1 MAYASLDELKAYLP
15 QLAGSTNHDATLQ
28 SILDRVSSLLDLE
41 LASAGVVFGTPA
53 VGTRTIYGDGT
64 SYLQPP
70 VFVAGSVTGVTTL
83 AGYAVPDYIEEDGYL
98 IVVDEEG
105 RKRTSL
111 YPTPFY
117 VHPDYGE
124 YRWVKG
130 MPYTVA
136 ATFGAGAMPAIVST
150 ALTEACLELTV
161 RTWRAKD
168 AGFSDVIGVEG
179 DGTVAIDRSYPLV
192 VKKVLD
198 LIKGVHAAPPSGIG
212 VW

>member
-1 MAYASLDELKAYLP
+1 MPYASLAQLREYLP
-15 QLAGSTNHDATLQ
+15 QLPASSTTDAVLT
-28 SILDRVSSLLDLE
+28 SILDRVSALLDLE
-41 LASAGVVFGTPA
+41 LAKAGVVFETPA
-53 VGTRTIYGDGT
+53 VGTRTVYGDGT

-83 AGYAVPDYIEEDGYL
+83 TGYAVPDYIQEDGYL

-105 RKRTSL
+105 RKRTNL

-117 VHPDYGE
+117 VHPDYGG
-124 YRWVKG
+124 YRWQRGV
-130 MPYTVA
+130 PYTVA

-150 ALTEACLELTV
+150 ALTEACLELAV

-168 AGFSDVIGVEG
+168 AGFSDVVGVEG
-179 DGTVAIDRSYPLV
+179 TGEITIDRSYPLL
-192 VKKVLD
+192 VKKIIETVNA
-198 LIKGVHAAPPSGIG
+198 VHSPPRGIG